1 MEERRPRVLAID
13 AGGTMTDTFIVDEL
27 GSFVVGKAQTT
38 PDDESVGFME
48 SARDAL
54 KQWESSPEE
63 AFGTIA
69 SGIYSGTAMLNRLLS
84 RQGLEI
90 GAIVTAGQ
98 EDYLKIERG
107 IQTYLG
113 YSYSDRLHL
122 ATHYHNP
129 SLVPR
134 ERMKG
139 VRGRIDV
146 FGEEVAPLREQDAR
160 EAAAELLD
168 AGVDGIC
175 VCLLLSY
182 RNAEHEIRV
191 GEILAEEKAKRGVD
205 GQVPVFLSS
214 ELYPQ
219 RRDLPRLNST
229 LIEAYAAEPSRG
241 TLKAVRDQTK
251 KAGARFELRVMAS
264 HGGTISIEARELA
277 RTLVSGPIGGVVGG
291 QGIAE
296 RLGIPNALC
305 TDIGGTSFDIA
316 LITDG
321 RFEITPTPDIAR
333 FMLNMPLV
341 KIDSI
346 GAGTGSFV
354 RVNPNSGRPELGPDS
369 AGARIGVCWPEG
381 GLETISVTD
390 LNLVLGRVN
399 PDYFLGGDVKLDPER
414 ARAEVERQLAE
425 PLGLELDDAAAG
437 VVGLFEQTLKNEAVG
452 RILGKGYSPAD
463 YALLCYGG
471 GGPLHVGGYTEGVA
485 YRDVLV
491 PAWAAGFSAYGCA
504 CADFE
509 YRYDQTIDMP
519 ILPGQDELE
528 KAGIAVMITGGWLG
542 LEDKVADEFAKS
554 GIERDAITFT
564 HAVRMQYYGQL
575 NDIEIVS
582 PHAELED
589 DGQLD
594 DLIDE
599 FERAYG
605 KVYARSARSPELGY
619 LVTQAIVHGSVE
631 VEKPA
636 LPDFGEG
643 EGAPPSKGARRVR
656 WGDDYADSDIYELD
670 QVEAGNSITGPAIVE
685 ATRDLEPRER
695 EPIGWEGKRLDQM
708 LAESERLFADTGS
721 YCGLSG
727 ELELKDSDP
736 IGYEKLFARLRGGL
750 VSARETA
757 LNISASPIVRELGE
771 LCFALYTPEGD
782 SVALSTGIIV
792 HVHTMSD
799 AIKWMVRHGYED
811 NPGIRPGDIFA
822 NNDPVIGDV
831 HNADGAASPTC
842 STSAP
847 RRPEECR
854 WGRPTGSTTASTC
867 PA

>member
-1 MEERRPRVLAID
+1 MSEGAARTPRVLAID
-13 AGGTMTDTFIVDEL
+13 AGGTMTDTFIVDEA

-38 PDDESVGFME
+38 PENESAGFME
-48 SARDAL
+48 SATDAL
-54 KQWESSPEE
+54 AQWGSSPQES
-63 AFGTIA
+63 FPRIA

-84 RQGLEI
+84 REGLEI

-98 EDYLKIERG
+98 EDYLRIERG

-129 SLVPR
+129 PLVPR
-134 ERMKG
+134 ERVKG
-139 VRGRIDV
+139 VRGRVDV
-146 FGEEVAPLREQDAR
+146 FGEEVVPLREEDAR
-160 EAAAELLD
+160 EAAAALLD
-168 AGVDGIC
+168 AGVEGIC
-175 VCLLLSY
+175 VCLLFSY
-182 RNAEHEIRV
+182 RNAEHELRV
-191 GEILAEEKAKRGVD
+191 GEILGEEKERRGLD

-241 TLKAVRDQTK
+241 TLKAVRDETK
-251 KAGARFELRVMAS
+251 EAGAAFELRVMAS

-296 RLGIPNALC
+296 RLGIRNALC

-341 KIDSI
+341 RIDSI

-381 GLETISVTD
+381 GLETISITD

-399 PDYFLGGDVKLDPER
+399 PDYFLGGDVELDPER
-414 ARAEVERQLAE
+414 ARDAVKGQLAD
-425 PLGLELDDAAAG
+425 PLGLEVDDAAAG

-504 CADFE
+504 CAPFE

-519 ILPGQDELE
+519 ILPGQDEME
-528 KAGIAVMITGGWLG
+528 KAGIAMMITGGWLG
-542 LEDKVADEFAKS
+542 LEDKVAEEFAKS
-554 GIERDAITFT
+554 GIEREEIAFT

-582 PHAELED
+582 PHMELD
-589 DGQLD
+589 DEHELD
-594 DLIDE
+594 DLIAG
-599 FERAYG
+599 FEDAYG

-619 LVTQAIVHGSVE
+619 LVTQVIVLGAVE

-636 LPDFGEG
+636 LPDFEEREG
-643 EGAPPSKGARRVR
+643 TPRAKGTRRVR
-656 WGDDYADSDIYELD
+656 WGEDYAETDLYELAD
-670 QVEAGNSITGPAIVE
+670 VKAGNSIEGPAIVE
-685 ATRDLEPRER
+685 SVATTFAIPPGRSA
-695 EPIGWEGKRLDQM
+695 RLD
-708 LAESERLFADTGS
+708 RHHLFH
-721 YCGLSG
+721 
-727 ELELKDSDP
+727 
-736 IGYEKLFARLRGGL
+736 
-750 VSARETA
+750 VSA
-757 LNISASPIVRELGE
+757 S
-771 LCFALYTPEGD
+771 
-782 SVALSTGIIV
+782 
-792 HVHTMSD
+792 
-799 AIKWMVRHGYED
+799 
-811 NPGIRPGDIFA
+811 
-822 NNDPVIGDV
+822 
-831 HNADGAASPTC
+831 
-842 STSAP
+842 
-847 RRPEECR
+847 
-854 WGRPTGSTTASTC
+854 GR
-867 PA
+867 